1 MISFDIETEP
11 LAEDVLRQM
20 LPEFDQDSVAV
31 GNLKD
36 PAKIAEKIAAARES
50 HESKFF
56 ERAALSAE
64 TARVLIVSYH
74 SDAGTAIQAR
84 DDSGAGPSEEK
95 LLTDFWTTAS
105 KARAKQR
112 SLVGVFIHGF
122 DLPFLCRRSWL
133 LGLDVPTWVRNG
145 RYWDKTFV
153 DLCDLWRC
161 GQQFGDVSASFETLA
176 RAFGTPG
183 KPDGCT
189 GKLFYQAWRENR
201 EAAINYAKSDVVQ
214 PAIWARQMGVL
225 N

>member
-1 MISFDIETEP
+1 MICFDIETEP

-20 LPEFDQDSVAV
+20 MPEFDEAGVAV

-36 PAKIAEKIAAARES
+36 PQKIAEKIAAAKAN
-50 HESKFF
+50 HEARFI
-56 ERAALSAE
+56 ERAALDPITS
-64 TARVLIVSYH
+64 RVLIVSYH

-84 DDSGAGPSEEK
+84 DDGPNGPSEEK

-122 DLPFLCRRSWL
+122 DLPFLMRRSWL
-133 LGLDVPTWVRNG
+133 LGIDVPTWVRSG

-153 DLCDLWRC
+153 DLCDVWQC
-161 GQQFGDVSASFETLA
+161 GQKFGEVSASFETLA

-183 KPDGCT
+183 KPDDCT
-189 GKLFYQAWRENR
+189 GKLFYQTWRENR
-201 EAAINYAKSDVVQ
+201 EAAINYAKSDVQQ
-214 PAIWARQMGVL
+214 PAQWARQMGIL